1 MNQNF
6 TQKKSKLIRDLET
19 KGITNQEI
27 LKAIQKIPRELFLS
41 KSFWNRA
48 YDDNA
53 LPIDCGQTISQ
64 PFTVAYM
71 TELLDVEKGMRVLEV
86 GTGSGYQALLLHYLK
101 ANVYTIERHK
111 PLYEKVKL
119 FFEHNKLQISC
130 HLGDG
135 TKGLLIHAPYDR
147 IIVTAASPD
156 IPEELIKQL
165 DDNGKMII
173 PIGTPEGQIMHLIT
187 KNNNK
192 LDIQKVGKFK
202 FVPLIG
208 EDGFKE

>member
-6 TQKKSKLIRDLET
+6 ILKKSKLISDLEN
-19 KGITNQEI
+19 KGINNQDI

-41 KSFWNRA
+41 KSFWNKA

-71 TELLDVEKGMRVLEV
+71 TQLLEVEKGMRVLEI
-86 GTGSGYQALLLHYLK
+86 GTGSGYQAILLHLLK
-101 ANVYTIERHK
+101 CNVYTIERHK
-111 PLYEKVKL
+111 PLYEKAKL
-119 FFEHNKLQISC
+119 FFEHNKLPISC

-135 TKGLLIHAPYDR
+135 SKGLLNHAPYNR

-156 IPEELIKQL
+156 IPEELLKQL
-165 DDNGKMII
+165 DDNGKMVI
-173 PIGTPEGQIMHLIT
+173 PVGDTSSQTMFLIT
-187 KNNNK
+187 KKENK
-192 LDIQKVGKFK
+192 FTYEEKGKFK
-202 FVPLIG
+202 FVPLVG
-208 EDGFKE
+208 EFGFSE

>member
-1 MNQNF
+1 MQQNF
-6 TQKKSKLIRDLET
+6 TQKKSKLIRDLEN
-19 KGITNQEI
+19 KGISNQDI
-27 LKAIQKIPRELFLS
+27 LLAIQKIPRELFLS
-41 KSFWNRA
+41 KTFWNKA

-71 TELLDVEKGMRVLEV
+71 TQLLEVEKGMRVLEI
-86 GTGSGYQALLLHYLK
+86 GTGSGYQALLLYFLK

-111 PLYEKVKL
+111 PLYEKSKL
-119 FFEHNKLQISC
+119 FFEHNKLNISS

-135 TKGLLIHAPYDR
+135 TKGLLKHAPFDR
-147 IIVTAASPD
+147 IIVTAASPN
-156 IPEELIKQL
+156 IPEELLKQL

-173 PIGTPEGQIMHLIT
+173 PIGTPESQIMHLIT
-187 KNNNK
+187 KKNNQF
-192 LDIQKVGKFK
+192 DIQKKGKFK

-208 EDGFKE
+208 EDGFKK

>member
-1 MNQNF
+1 MQNNF
-6 TQKKSKLIRDLET
+6 TQKKSKLIRDLEN
-19 KGITNQEI
+19 KGISNQDI
-27 LKAIQKIPRELFLS
+27 LLAIQKIPRELFLS
-41 KSFWNRA
+41 KTFWNKA

-71 TELLDVEKGMRVLEV
+71 TQLLEVEKGMRVLEI
-86 GTGSGYQALLLHYLK
+86 GTGSGYQALLLYFLK

-111 PLYEKVKL
+111 LLYEKSKL
-119 FFEHNKLQISC
+119 FFEHNKLNISS

-135 TKGLLIHAPYDR
+135 TKGLLKHAPFDR
-147 IIVTAASPD
+147 IIVTAASPN
-156 IPEELIKQL
+156 IPEELLKQL
-165 DDNGKMII
+165 VDNGKMII
-173 PIGTPEGQIMHLIT
+173 PIGTPESQIMHLIT
-187 KNNNK
+187 KKNNQF
-192 LDIQKVGKFK
+192 DIQKKGKFK

>member
-1 MNQNF
+1 MNHNF
-6 TQKKSKLIRDLET
+6 TQKKSKLIRDLEE

-48 YDDNA
+48 YEDNA

-71 TELLDVEKGMRVLEV
+71 TQLLDVEKGMRVLEI
-86 GTGSGYQALLLHYLK
+86 GTGSGYQALLLYFLK
-101 ANVYTIERHK
+101 ANVYTIERHE
-111 PLYEKVKL
+111 PLYEKAKL
-119 FFEHNKLQISC
+119 FFEHNKLLISC

-135 TKGLLIHAPYDR
+135 TKGLLKHAPYDR

-156 IPEELIKQL
+156 VPEELLKQL
-165 DDNGKMII
+165 DDNGKLVI
-173 PIGTPEGQIMHLIT
+173 PIGTPDSQIMHLIT
-187 KNNNK
+187 KQNNQFDVK
-192 LDIQKVGKFK
+192 QMGKFK

-208 EDGFKE
+208 EDGFQE